1 MLFTHSVTKRNSC
14 ATKNKTIGA
23 KIKTRSGKD
32 IVNKSK
38 QIPGES
44 KLKKKMEHRDKWKN
58 VCLVIAKKNYL
69 A

>member
-44 KLKKKMEHRDKWKN
+44 KLKKKWSTGINGKMF
-58 VCLVIAKKNYL
+58 VSL
-69 A
+69 